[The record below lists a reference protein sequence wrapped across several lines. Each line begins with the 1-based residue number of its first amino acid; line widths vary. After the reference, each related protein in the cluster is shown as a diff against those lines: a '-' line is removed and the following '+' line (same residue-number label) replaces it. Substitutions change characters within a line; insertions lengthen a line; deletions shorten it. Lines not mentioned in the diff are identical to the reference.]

1 MKKLFTIM
9 CAGLLTVGLSAQSW
23 TDRWTD
29 DSYLPKSGDWSIGF
43 DATSTLDY
51 FGNLLNSSASAPT
64 TTYVAEERFE
74 NTIYGKL
81 MTSDTEAWRV
91 RVGLNMY
98 KVVDNTDVSDNSSSD
113 AAAMVTDKN
122 TKGETNIN
130 LWFGKE
136 YRRGSARLQGV
147 YGAEAGLG
155 ISSSTEKND
164 YGNSAENGGTGMI
177 ENKEGMNFGISLRG
191 FIGFEYFMMPR
202 MSIGGEYGWSFAFL
216 SEGGGST
223 TTATWDGSSSGED
236 TEDNANDSEFGF
248 KNDDSGGSLVLRM
261 YF

>member
-23 TDRWTD
+23 TDRWAD
-29 DSYLPKSGDWSIGF
+29 DSYLPESGDWSVGF
-43 DATSTLDY
+43 DATSTLNY
-51 FGNLLNSSASAPT
+51 FGNLFNAGATAPT

-91 RVGLNMY
+91 RLGFKMY
-98 KVVDNTDVSDNSSSD
+98 KEVDNDDVQDNSSSD
-113 AAAMVTDKN
+113 ADATVTDKY
-122 TKGETNIN
+122 TEGETNIN
-130 LWFGKE
+130 LWLGKE
-136 YRRGSARLQGV
+136 YRRGTSRLQGV

-155 ISSSTEKND
+155 INSRTQKMD
-164 YGNSAENGGTGMI
+164 YGNSEEYGGTGMI
-177 ENKEGMNFGISLRG
+177 KNKEGMNFGITLRG
-191 FIGFEYFMMPR
+191 FIGFEYFMMPS

-216 SEGGGST
+216 SKGGGST
-223 TTATWDGSSSGED
+223 TSATWDGSSSGED
-236 TEDNANDSEFGF
+236 TSENANDSEFGF
-248 KNDDSGGSLVLRM
+248 KNDDAAGSLVLRM

>member
-1 MKKLFTIM
+1 MKKLFTI
-9 CAGLLTVGLSAQSW
+9 LTVVAISTTITFAQDLTSKKGEN
-23 TDRWTD
+23 
-29 DSYLPKSGDWSIGF
+29 YLPESGDWSIGF

-81 MTSDTEAWRV
+81 MTSDNEAWRV
-91 RVGLNMY
+91 RLGFKMY
-98 KVVDNTDVSDNSSSD
+98 KEVDNEDVSDNSSSD
-113 AAAMVTDKN
+113 ADATVTDKY
-122 TKGETNIN
+122 TEGETNIN
-130 LWFGKE
+130 LWLGKE

-155 ISSSTEKND
+155 INSRTQKMD
-164 YGNSAENGGTGMI
+164 FGNSEENGGVGMI
-177 ENKEGMNFGISLRG
+177 KNKEGMNFGISLRG

-216 SEGGGST
+216 SKGGGST

-236 TEDNANDSEFGF
+236 TTDNANDSELGF
-248 KNDDSGGSLVLRM
+248 KNDDAAGSLVLRM

>member
-1 MKKLFTIM
+1 M
-9 CAGLLTVGLSAQSW
+9 CASLITVGLSAQSW
-23 TDRWTD
+23 TDRWSD
-29 DSYLPKSGDWSIGF
+29 DSYLPESGDWSIGF

-51 FGNLLNSSASAPT
+51 FGNLFNAAATAPT
-64 TTYVAEERFE
+64 ATYVNNFDQA
-74 NTIYGKL
+74 IYGKFL
-81 MTSDTEAWRV
+81 TSDKEAWRV

-113 AAAMVTDKN
+113 ADAKVTDKN

-130 LWFGKE
+130 LWLGKE

-164 YGNSAENGGTGMI
+164 YGNSAENGGIGMI
-177 ENKEGMNFGISLRG
+177 EKKEGMNFGISLRG

-216 SEGGGST
+216 SKGGGST
-223 TTATWDGSSSGED
+223 VSLAADGSETTSE
-236 TEDNANDSEFGF
+236 NANDSELGF
-248 KNDDSGGSLVLRM
+248 KNDDAAGSLVLRM

>member
-9 CAGLLTVGLSAQSW
+9 CASLLTVGLSAQSW

-29 DSYLPKSGDWSIGF
+29 DSYLPESGDWSIGF

-81 MTSDTEAWRV
+81 MTSDKEAWRV

-98 KVVDNTDVSDNSSSD
+98 KVVDNEDVSDDTPGAEPD
-113 AAAMVTDKN
+113 AIVTNKK
-122 TKGETNIN
+122 TEGETNIN

-164 YGNSAENGGTGMI
+164 YGNSAENGGEGDI
-177 ENKEGMNFGISLRG
+177 KVKEGMNFGISLRG

-216 SEGGGST
+216 SKGGGST
-223 TTATWDGSSSGED
+223 VSLAADGSETTSE
-236 TEDNANDSEFGF
+236 NANDSELGF
-248 KNDDSGGSLVLRM
+248 KNDDAAGSLVLRM

>member
-1 MKKLFTIM
+1 M
-9 CAGLLTVGLSAQSW
+9 CASLITVGLSAQSW

-29 DSYLPKSGDWSIGF
+29 DSYLPESGDWSIGF

-81 MTSDTEAWRV
+81 MTSDNEAWRV
-91 RVGLNMY
+91 RLGFKMY
-98 KVVDNTDVSDNSSSD
+98 KEVDNEDVSDNSSSD
-113 AAAMVTDKN
+113 PDVTVTNKYTD
-122 TKGETNIN
+122 GETNIN
-130 LWFGKE
+130 LWLGKE

-155 ISSSTEKND
+155 IESHTESWE
-164 YGNSAENGGTGMI
+164 YGNTPANGGIGPIKT
-177 ENKEGMNFGISLRG
+177 KEGMNLGISLRG

-202 MSIGGEYGWSFAFL
+202 MSIGGEYGWGFAFL
-216 SEGGGST
+216 SKGGGST
-223 TTATWDGSSSGED
+223 VSIAADGSETTSENSS
-236 TEDNANDSEFGF
+236 DSEMGF
-248 KNDDSGGSLVLRM
+248 KNDDASGSLVLRM